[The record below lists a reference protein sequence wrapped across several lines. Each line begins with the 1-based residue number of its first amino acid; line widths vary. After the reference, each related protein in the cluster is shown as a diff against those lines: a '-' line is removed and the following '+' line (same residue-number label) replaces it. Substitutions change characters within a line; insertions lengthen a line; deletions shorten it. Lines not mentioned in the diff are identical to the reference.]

1 MRKETQEKFKS
12 VAPLPVVLALL
23 LTTMAPAYA
32 ITSITNVYQ
41 GGSGYGTWS
50 CYPSNGLG
58 FASIESL
65 QNVQDSYTEA
75 MTKMGEVVNAGQNAS
90 MQAQKSVMEAM
101 INEMVDVMKKTA
113 VAEETQKQSEQMASG
128 CTCPQPQSG
137 SGSGSGASSTQTAIY
152 LACQQQKTAATIDG
166 GIAQANAQA
175 AAIKAGLDQ
184 YNNSAHS
191 ENDINNRLAGQ
202 TGSDTSAS
210 TLFATGVV
218 GVSAQYPTAK
228 TLANYQANIINPRP
242 VVQLNQMSENTIAS
256 KQFDAFNEINNTNL
270 SLPNQAITLIG
281 RNQAAA
287 TIPADYYV
295 QQWKAMGA
303 KGTPPGVSCPSGSS
317 TSSDGTCAG
326 AIMSPDA
333 AISAGINARFANP
346 SWYSYINDGDP
357 NLGTQDVTTNDLREI
372 NRMGAIQTR
381 VDMENYNLLQYM
393 AALMASDYSN
403 QVVQSVALERVNAM
417 RANSSIQSV
426 FSSGAS
432 K

>member
-1 MRKETQEKFKS
+1 MRKEKQAKFKLT
-12 VAPLPVVLALL
+12 APLSAAFALL
-23 LTTMAPAYA
+23 LTTVTPAFA
-32 ITSITNVYQ
+32 MTSITNVYQ
-41 GGSGYGTWS
+41 GGEGAYTPWS

-58 FASIESL
+58 FASIQSL

-75 MTKMGEVVNAGQNAS
+75 MTKMGKVVNEGQNEA

-101 INEMVDVMKKTA
+101 INEMIDVMKKTA
-113 VAEETQKQSEQMASG
+113 VAEETQKHMAQMASG
-128 CTCPQPQSG
+128 CTCPQSTSG
-137 SGSGSGASSTQTAIY
+137 DSAAQTASY
-152 LACQQQKTAATIDG
+152 VACQQQQTAATIDG

-175 AAIKAGLDQ
+175 AAIKAGVDQ
-184 YNNSAHS
+184 YNDSAHS
-191 ENDINNRLAGQ
+191 ENDINNRLANQ
-202 TGSDTSAS
+202 TGPDTSAS
-210 TLFATGVV
+210 TLFATGSV
-218 GVSAQYPTAK
+218 GASGQYPTAQ

-242 VVQLNQMSENTIAS
+242 VVQLNALSKNTAAS
-256 KQFDAFNEINNTNL
+256 KQFSAFNAINNANL
-270 SLPNQAITLIG
+270 SLPNQALALIG
-281 RNQAAA
+281 RNQASA

-295 QQWKAMGA
+295 QQWKDMGA

-317 TSSDGTCAG
+317 ISSDGTCTG
-326 AIMSPDA
+326 AVMSPDA

-381 VDMENYNLLQYM
+381 IDMENYNLLQYM
-393 AALMASDYSN
+393 ASLMASDYSN
-403 QVVQSVALERVNAM
+403 QVVQSGALAKVNAM
-417 RANSSIQSV
+417 RANASIQSV